1 MTGRWLVRRLLRLVL
16 LLFGVSV
23 LCFALVALS
32 PTDPAVY
39 VLRRGNLAVTPEAL
53 AEVRAELGLDLPLA
67 LRYLHWLGGVLTGD
81 LGTSIVSGNAVAA
94 DLAAAFPT
102 TLSLAALAFAEAIV
116 LTLLAGFVAAR
127 WKDAW
132 PDRLLQLLAL
142 VGLCLPAFWLGFL
155 LLLAFAVALPIFS
168 VTPQPGISGLLLPSL
183 ALSLPLCA
191 GLVRVF
197 RASLLEEMSRDYA
210 RYAAAMGMPRGRILL
225 LHDLCFSLMPGER
238 LTVIGPS
245 GSGKTLTCRAIL
257 GQLSPQTFA
266 ASGALSFGGYD
277 LLALERHIRCS
288 LYGSRIAF
296 VPQNPMTAW
305 APQQCVG
312 AQMVRLLRL
321 VRSEQKAEAWA
332 GCVKACEA
340 AGLTEVN
347 EVLVKRPNELSG
359 GMLQRTL
366 IAMALAVGAELVIAD
381 EPTAALDVLHRRTAA
396 DALRSFSA
404 HGCALFVV
412 THDLDLLKTLG
423 GTALVLDGG
432 QITYCG
438 AAQEV
443 LAWTDGG
450 EGGAIRG

>member
-1 MTGRWLVRRLLRLVL
+1 MTNSL
-16 LLFGVSV
+16 
-23 LCFALVALS
+23 
-32 PTDPAVY
+32 
-39 VLRRGNLAVTPEAL
+39 
-53 AEVRAELGLDLPLA
+53 
-67 LRYLHWLGGVLTGD
+67 
-81 LGTSIVSGNAVAA
+81 
-94 DLAAAFPT
+94 LAAAHF
-102 TLSLAALAFAEAIV
+102 TLTHRE
-116 LTLLAGFVAAR
+116 TG
-127 WKDAW
+127 
-132 PDRLLQLLAL
+132 
-142 VGLCLPAFWLGFL
+142 
-155 LLLAFAVALPIFS
+155 
-168 VTPQPGISGLLLPSL
+168 
-183 ALSLPLCA
+183 
-191 GLVRVF
+191 RV
-197 RASLLEEMSRDYA
+197 
-210 RYAAAMGMPRGRILL
+210 L

-277 LLALERHIRCS
+277 LLALERHTRCS

-321 VRSEQKAEAWA
+321 ARPQQKAEAWA

-347 EVLVKRPNELSG
+347 AVLVKRPNELSG

-366 IAMALAVGAELVIAD
+366 IAMALAVGAALVIAD
-381 EPTAALDVLHRRTAA
+381 EPTAALDVLHRRIVA
-396 DALRSFSA
+396 DALRSLSA

-432 QITYCG
+432 QITCCG
-438 AAQEV
+438 AAQEI
-443 LAWTDGG
+443 LTWTDGG
-450 EGGAIRG
+450 EGGATRG